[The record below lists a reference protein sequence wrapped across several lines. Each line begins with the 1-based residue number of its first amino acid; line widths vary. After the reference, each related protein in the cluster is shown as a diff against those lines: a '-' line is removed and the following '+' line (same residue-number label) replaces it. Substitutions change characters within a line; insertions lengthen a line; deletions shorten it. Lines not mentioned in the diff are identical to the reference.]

1 VTLNFGVGFGINPL
15 SNGRFSSASFDS
27 PERNVVLALGSVQRA
42 GLRPLPL
49 IHVPLSDAWALD
61 AHAVVAYQ
69 PALAG
74 WVETYTAAV
83 SYEH

>member
-1 VTLNFGVGFGINPL
+1 
-15 SNGRFSSASFDS
+15 
-27 PERNVVLALGSVQRA
+27 
-42 GLRPLPL
+42 LPL
-49 IHVPLSDAWALD
+49 IHVPLSDAWAID

-69 PALAG
+69 PALQG